1 MDEATEVER
10 LTAALIAERARAV
23 ELEASAAELRAGNA
37 ELRERVAELEV
48 QLAKALELL
57 GETSSNS
64 NKPPSS
70 DPPSAKQARKKKKK
84 GRRRGGQKG
93 HHGSRREL
101 LPPEQVDEVVDLF
114 PAACESCWNP
124 LAEVPDEYAKRYQ
137 LTDLKPLAVHTTEWR
152 RHAVVCPYCGYR
164 TRAKYDPEVIPRF
177 AFGPRLMAVVAL
189 LTGVYHLSRRQTV
202 RLLRELLGV
211 RMSLGSVSAIER
223 RVSEAVEPAVDEAM
237 ESARAAAVKHADGTT
252 WLRSGALLSLWVVA
266 TTAVTVF
273 KVLPNG
279 QKATLRDD
287 FFGRVRGILVSDRAT
302 ALKFWAMRRRQVCW
316 AHLVRKFVS
325 YSERDGPAGELGK
338 ELLEYTSLLFE
349 YWSLFREG
357 RLSRKTF
364 VERMAP
370 VRLQIEALLQRL
382 AAAKIKGVSG
392 SCADILE
399 HREALWTFVEHAGV
413 EPTNNH
419 AERELRGL
427 VMWRRRSFGSQSER
441 GTRFAAR
448 MMTVAHTARKQG
460 REILEF
466 LAACCAP
473 RPVGAAAP
481 SLLASA

>member
-1 MDEATEVER
+1 VDEVTEVER
-10 LTAALIAERARAV
+10 LTAALVAERARTA
-23 ELEASAAELRAGNA
+23 ELEAS
-37 ELRERVAELEV
+37 VAELKEHV
-48 QLAKALELL
+48 AKLEKQLAKALEIL
-57 GETSSNS
+57 GQDSSNS

-70 DPPSAKQARKKKKK
+70 DPPNSKQAKKKKK

-93 HHGSRREL
+93 HRGSRREL

-114 PAACESCWNP
+114 PAECESCWKP
-124 LAEVPDEYAKRYQ
+124 LPQAPDSFAKRYQ
-137 LTDLKPLAVHTTEWR
+137 LTELKPLAVHTTEWR
-152 RHAVVCPYCGYR
+152 RHAVVCPCCGYK
-164 TRAKYDPEVIPRF
+164 TRAKYDTDVIPRF

-189 LTGVYHLSRRQTV
+189 LTGVYHLSRRQAV

-223 RVSEAVEPAVDEAM
+223 RVSEAVEPAVDEVM

-287 FFGRVRGILVSDRAT
+287 LFGRVRGILVSDRAT
-302 ALKFWAMRRRQVCW
+302 ALKFWAMHRRQVCW
-316 AHLVRKFVS
+316 AHLVRKFAS

-349 YWSLFREG
+349 YWSLFRQG
-357 RLSRKTF
+357 QLSRKTF
-364 VERMAP
+364 VQRMAP
-370 VRLQIEALLQRL
+370 VRVQVEALLDRAVGL
-382 AAAKIKGVSG
+382 EELGVSG

-399 HREALWTFVEHAGV
+399 HREALWTFVEQAGV

-427 VMWRRRSFGSQSER
+427 VMWRRRSFGSQSDR
-441 GTRFAAR
+441 GTHFAAR
-448 MMTVAHTARKQG
+448 MMTIAHTARKQG

-466 LAACCAP
+466 LVACCAP
-473 RPVGAAAP
+473 RAEGAAAP

>member
-1 MDEATEVER
+1 MDDATEIER
-10 LTAALIAERARAV
+10 LTEALIAERTRTA
-23 ELEASAAELRAGNA
+23 ELEAELGARTAEF
-37 ELRERVAELEV
+37 EERVAKLEE
-48 QLAKALELL
+48 QLAKALALL
-57 GETSSNS
+57 GQNSGNS

-70 DPPSAKQARKKKKK
+70 DPPNAKQAKKKKK

-93 HHGSRREL
+93 HRGSRREL
-101 LPPEQVDEVVDLF
+101 LPPEQIDEVIDLF
-114 PAACESCWNP
+114 PAECESCWKP
-124 LAEVPDEYAKRYQ
+124 LPQVPDEFARRYQ

-152 RHAVVCPYCGYR
+152 RHAVVCPNCEYR
-164 TRAKYDPEVIPRF
+164 TRAKYDPEVIPRLS
-177 AFGPRLMAVVAL
+177 FGPRLMAVVAL

-211 RMSLGSVSAIER
+211 RISLGSVSAIER

-237 ESARAAAVKHADGTT
+237 ESARDAAVKHADGTS
-252 WLRSGALLSLWVVA
+252 WIRSGTLLSLWVVA

-279 QKATLRDD
+279 QKATLRDEL
-287 FFGRVRGILVSDRAT
+287 FGRVRGILVSDRAT
-302 ALKFWAMRRRQVCW
+302 ALKFWAMHRRQVCW

-349 YWSLFREG
+349 YWSLFRQG
-357 RLSRKTF
+357 QLSRETL
-364 VERMAP
+364 VQRMAP

-382 AAAKIKGVSG
+382 IHAEVLGVSG
-392 SCADILE
+392 SCADMLE
-399 HREALWTFVEHAGV
+399 HREALWTFVEQKGV

-441 GTRFAAR
+441 GTHFAAR

-460 REILEF
+460 REVLEF

-473 RPVGAAAP
+473 RPEGAAAP